1 VEEIKV
7 GNERIRKDMIKLSE
21 NPVNYGIGFQVGT
34 KEWKILKNSDFLD
47 IQGKKYKI
55 EQHVDIG
62 DYTWFIFTEVRK

>member
-7 GNERIRKDMIKLSE
+7 GNERIRKDMIKFSE
-21 NPVNYGIGFQVGT
+21 NPVYYGIGFQVGT

-62 DYTWFIFTEVRK
+62 DYTWFIFTEVKK